1 LRRIGISAIRN
12 SWYPHQLTVQ
22 SAEKIEHMAT
32 AADWIVTTTRQGGEA
47 VWSLKGDWTIHNA
60 QQIDRLLRSQR
71 SNGGKKEQSRSID
84 LDLSELTNLDS
95 AGAWL
100 LARLA
105 RDCRADGTTVELTRI
120 NPRMQDLLQRV
131 IDAAPEENAP
141 TPPRRSLSDWVA
153 QIGAAVCHV
162 WDQTLDL
169 LAFFGAL
176 SLVTLRCIFQ
186 PRHLRV
192 NSIISHIEQTGLN
205 AMPIVGL
212 ISFLVGVVLA
222 YQGADQLARFGAQV
236 FTVNMVGISVL
247 REMGILLTAIVVA
260 GRSGSAFTAQIGTMK
275 VNEEVDAME
284 TMGLDPIEVLVL
296 PRVLALVISLPLL
309 AFFADIM
316 GLLGGGLM
324 CVILVDMNF
333 HQYLVLLRQAITISA
348 FFVGMIKAPVF
359 AILIS
364 LIGCF
369 EGMRVTGSAESVG
382 RLTTKSVVE
391 GIFLVIVFDAFFSIL
406 FSMLGI

>member
-1 LRRIGISAIRN
+1 MASA
-12 SWYPHQLTVQ
+12 T
-22 SAEKIEHMAT
+22 
-32 AADWIVTTTRQGGEA
+32 DWVSTTREGTEA
-47 VWSLKGDWTIHNA
+47 IWSLRGDWTIHNA
-60 QQIDRLLRSQR
+60 QAIDRQLQGQIKL
-71 SNGGKKEQSRSID
+71 NGKDAGQPRKID
-84 LDLSELTNLDS
+84 LDLSNLASLDS

-100 LARLA
+100 LTRLA
-105 RDCRADGTTVELTRI
+105 RDCRAAGTEVGLLHI
-120 NPRMQDLLQRV
+120 QPRMQGLLQRV
-131 IDAAPEENAP
+131 IDAAPDNKAP
-141 TPPRRSLSDWVA
+141 EPPRRNLGDWVA
-153 QIGAAVCHV
+153 QIGKAVIDIG
-162 WDQTLDL
+162 DQTLDL

-176 SLVTLRCIFQ
+176 AQVTMRAIVR
-186 PRHLRV
+186 PRHLRM
-192 NSIISHIEQTGLN
+192 NSIVSHIEQTGLN

-275 VNEEVDAME
+275 VNEEVDALE
-284 TMGLDPIEVLVL
+284 TMGLNPIEVLVL

-309 AFFADIM
+309 TFFADIM

-324 CVILVDMNF
+324 CVLLVDMSF
-333 HQYLVLLRQAITISA
+333 QQYLMLLRQAITVSQ
-348 FFVGMIKAPVF
+348 FGVGMIKAPVF
-359 AILIS
+359 ALLIA

-382 RLTTKSVVE
+382 KLTTKSVVE

-406 FSMLGI
+406 FSMLGV

>member
-1 LRRIGISAIRN
+1 MDPGWTL
-12 SWYPHQLTVQ
+12 
-22 SAEKIEHMAT
+22 EKIKHMAT
-32 AADWIVTTTRQGGEA
+32 AADWIATTLQGGGA
-47 VWSLKGDWTIHNA
+47 VWSLKGDWTIHNV
-60 QQIDRLLRSQR
+60 QEIDRLLRSR
-71 SNGGKKEQSRSID
+71 RGPNGNGPNGKGPNGNGRGDKPQSID
-84 LDLSELTNLDS
+84 FDLSELTSLDS

-105 RDCRADGTTVELTRI
+105 RECRSAGTAVELTGI
-120 NPRMQDLLQRV
+120 NPKMQDLLQRV
-131 IDAAPEENAP
+131 IDAAPDEIAP
-141 TPPRRSLSDWVA
+141 TPPRRRLSDWIA
-153 QIGAAVCHV
+153 QIGKAVCDI

-176 SLVTLRCIFQ
+176 SLVTLRCIFR
-186 PRHLRV
+186 PRHLRF
-192 NSIISHIEQTGLN
+192 NSIVSHIEQTGLN

-222 YQGADQLARFGAQV
+222 YQGADQLARFGAQI

-284 TMGLDPIEVLVL
+284 TMGLDPVEVLVL

-309 AFFADIM
+309 TFFADVM

-324 CVILVDMNF
+324 CVILVDMSF
-333 HQYLVLLRQAITISA
+333 HQYLQLLRQAISVSA

-369 EGMRVTGSAESVG
+369 EGMRVSGSAESVG

>member
-1 LRRIGISAIRN
+1 
-12 SWYPHQLTVQ
+12 
-22 SAEKIEHMAT
+22 MAT
-32 AADWIVTTTRQGGEA
+32 AADWISTTGQGAEA
-47 VWSLKGDWTIHNA
+47 VCSLNGDWTIHHA
-60 QQIDRLLRSQR
+60 QDIDREVQR
-71 SNGGKKEQSRSID
+71 QPKVFGKRERPRRIAVD
-84 LDLSELTNLDS
+84 LANLTSLDS

-100 LARLA
+100 VVRLA
-105 RDCRADGTTVELTRI
+105 RECRAAGSTVDLI
-120 NPRMQDLLQRV
+120 NIQPRMQDLLQRV
-131 IDAAPEENAP
+131 IEAAPDDKAP
-141 TPPRRSLSDWVA
+141 PPPRRNLGDWVA
-153 QIGAAVCHV
+153 QIGEAVIEI

-176 SLVTLRCIFQ
+176 SLVTMQTILR
-186 PRHLRV
+186 PRHLRL
-192 NSIISHIEQTGLN
+192 NSIVSHIEQTGLN

-222 YQGADQLARFGAQV
+222 YQGADQLARFGAQI

-275 VNEEVDAME
+275 VNEEVDALE
-284 TMGLDPIEVLVL
+284 TMGLNPIEVLVL

-309 AFFADIM
+309 TFFADIM

-324 CVILVDMNF
+324 CVLLVDMSF
-333 HQYLVLLRQAITISA
+333 QQYLSLLRQAITVSQ
-348 FFVGMIKAPVF
+348 FGVGMIKAPVF
-359 AILIS
+359 AILIA

-382 RLTTKSVVE
+382 KLTTKSVVE

-406 FSMLGI
+406 FSMLGV